1 MRRTA
6 ATPLGFGPGNPAA
19 PSPRLW
25 ELKETVRTLL
35 GLDDDTAVM
44 IRRLACTEPGRPP
57 LETVVAV
64 LPMNGPARRWTLHQP
79 TDEVTEDDLKAALL
93 TTAPGGARPG

>member
-1 MRRTA
+1 M
-6 ATPLGFGPGNPAA
+6 PLGFRPGNPAT
-19 PSPRLW
+19 PSPRLR

-35 GLDDDTAVM
+35 DLDEDTAVV
-44 IRRLACTEPGRPP
+44 IRQLTCTEPGCPP

-79 TDEVTEDDLKAALL
+79 SDEITEDDLKAVLL
-93 TTAPGGARPG
+93 TTAPEGAHSA

>member
-1 MRRTA
+1 M
-6 ATPLGFGPGNPAA
+6 PLGFRPGNPAT
-19 PSPRLW
+19 PSPHLR

-44 IRRLACTEPGRPP
+44 IRQLACTEPGCPP

-64 LPMNGPARRWTLHQP
+64 LPMNGSARRWTLHRP
-79 TDEVTEDDLKAALL
+79 TDEITEDDLKAVLL
-93 TTAPGGARPG
+93 TTAPEGA

>member
-1 MRRTA
+1 MA
-6 ATPLGFGPGNPAA
+6 KGFRPGNPAT
-19 PSPRLW
+19 PNPQLR

-44 IRRLACTEPGRPP
+44 IRQLACTEPGCPP

-64 LPMNGPARRWTLHQP
+64 LPMNGPARRWTLHRP
-79 TDEVTEDDLKAALL
+79 TEQITEDDLRTALL
-93 TTAPGGARPG
+93 SPAPEGA